1 MRRARGV
8 RGGWWRG
15 VGGMFRGLESGVW
28 VQGVGDG
35 GDGANLLD
43 GAWMGFLRAGRTGR
57 ESGLGVGSVS
67 GTFLMLDWEGDWTG
81 TFWCPR
87 FFWVSGAGTCGDGN
101 YPAREEGYW
110 NILFGMRIVLVIGEV
125 W

>member
-1 MRRARGV
+1 MDERGRPAAFVEERRMVTLPVRGGMRRARGV

-67 GTFLMLDWEGDWTG
+67 VEPFLCW
-81 TFWCPR
+81 
-87 FFWVSGAGTCGDGN
+87 
-101 YPAREEGYW
+101 
-110 NILFGMRIVLVIGEV
+110 IG
-125 W
+125 